1 MQLLDVVDEFAD
13 NVVPGSSI
21 YRHFALVVKIPQG
34 RRYGM
39 NRDPTWRRFDAFAG
53 PSIHL

>member
-21 YRHFALVVKIPQG
+21 YRHFALVVKISQG
-34 RRYGM
+34 GRCGIK
-39 NRDPTWRRFDAFAG
+39 RDPTRRRFDAFAG
-53 PSIHL
+53 SSIHL